1 MSTVEY
7 SLPLDIAAKINA
19 TEEYDE
25 THGGAFD
32 RGGAD
37 SYYRRAFAPHY
48 YPQGSYNGAAV
59 NKEDMT
65 AEEIKAYTAGY
76 EQNEK
81 DGNFKDYG

>member
-7 SLPLDIAAKINA
+7 SLPLDIAAKIN
-19 TEEYDE
+19 
-25 THGGAFD
+25 
-32 RGGAD
+32 
-37 SYYRRAFAPHY
+37 APHY